1 MLNPE
6 ELNEIADKT
15 YLDELCKD
23 MLADIEYIEK
33 KFNTR
38 LVGDRFDLENG
49 PHHKMVGKATKAQLY
64 FIFSQWRSNLFQKY
78 K

>member
-38 LVGDRFDLENG
+38 
-49 PHHKMVGKATKAQLY
+49 
-64 FIFSQWRSNLFQKY
+64 
-78 K
+78 